1 MKLTQKPVHLAV
13 AGIIG
18 LAIVQAQTPPPAQTR
33 MGSESGYASIQQQ
46 CMSCHGRENMPR
58 ARPIA
63 ALRELSAEQ
72 VLESINS
79 PSIGAHQNL
88 KLSDE
93 QKRRASESVAGRLL
107 GTAENGD
114 AKLMPNRCSSN
125 PPIANPA
132 SMPAWNGWG
141 ADDGNTR
148 FQSAK
153 AAGLTAAQVPR
164 LKLKWAFGFPG
175 GVSSWGQPTV
185 VAGRVFVGSDTGWIY
200 SLNASTGCVYW
211 SFKTKAGMRNA
222 ISFGP
227 VKGRGA
233 SKYAVYFGDL
243 KANAYGLDAQN
254 GELLWTTKVDD
265 HFTSRG
271 TGAPTL
277 YEGKLFVPVSSWEGF
292 NAKQPEYPCCT
303 SRGSVVALDAN
314 TGHQLWKFY
323 TTPEPPKPTKKNSMG
338 MQLYGPSGVS
348 VWDSPTVDPKHH
360 AIYFGTGE
368 AAVGPVPK
376 TSDAIVALDI
386 DTGKLLWS
394 YQYQADDEF
403 LVGCNG
409 STKPE
414 NCPAVQ
420 GPDLD
425 FGNSPILKALANGKR
440 ILLGGTKTGVIV
452 ALDPDR
458 SGALLWKTTVSPNPL
473 SGFIWG
479 GAADDKNAY
488 YGLTGGGVAAVQLAT
503 GERAWLNPLE
513 PPPGHGRAANSAAI
527 SAIPGVAFSGART
540 GLLYA
545 LSAADGHS
553 LWEFDTAKDF
563 ETVNKV
569 AAHGGTIASAGPT
582 IAGGMLFVASGYSF
596 GGGGDKMG
604 NVLLAFS
611 PE

>member
-1 MKLTQKPVHLAV
+1 VL
-13 AGIIG
+13 AGIA
-18 LAIVQAQTPPPAQTR
+18 LALSLARAQTPPPAPTR
-33 MGSESGYASIQQQ
+33 SGSESGYAAIQQQ
-46 CMSCHGRENMPR
+46 CMTCHGKENMPR
-58 ARPIA
+58 ARPVA
-63 ALRELSAEQ
+63 ALRELTPEQ
-72 VLESINS
+72 VHEALITS
-79 PSIGAHQNL
+79 AVHQNL
-88 KLSDE
+88 KLNDE
-93 QKRRASESVAGRLL
+93 QKLRVSESVSGRLL
-107 GTAENGD
+107 GTAELGD
-114 AKLMPNRCSSN
+114 AKVMPNRCTAN
-125 PPIANPA
+125 PPLNPA
-132 SMPAWNGWG
+132 SKPSWNGWG
-141 ADDGNTR
+141 ADDGNSR
-148 FQSAK
+148 YQSAK
-153 AAGLTAAQVPR
+153 AAGLTADQVPR

-175 GVSSWGQPTV
+175 GVSAWGQPSV
-185 VAGRVFVGSDTGWIY
+185 IAGRVYVGSDTGWIY
-200 SLNASTGCVYW
+200 SLDASTGCVYW
-211 SFKTKAGMRNA
+211 SFKSKAGMRNA

-227 VKGRGA
+227 VKGHAATR
-233 SKYAVYFGDL
+233 YAVYFGDL
-243 KANAYGLDAQN
+243 KSNAYGVDAQT
-254 GELLWTTKVDD
+254 GELLWSTHVDD

-277 YEGKLFVPVSSWEGF
+277 YDGKLFVPVSSWEGF

-314 TGHQLWKFY
+314 TGRQVWKFY
-323 TTPEPPKPTKKNSMG
+323 TTPEPPKPIGKNSIG
-338 MQLYGPSGVS
+338 TQLYAPSGVS
-348 VWDSPTVDPKHH
+348 VWDAPTVDPKRH

-376 TSDAIVALDI
+376 TSDAVVALDI
-386 DTGKLLWS
+386 DTGKLLWN
-394 YQYQADDEF
+394 YQFQADDVF

-409 STKPE
+409 ATKPE
-414 NCPAVQ
+414 NCPSER

-425 FGNSPILKALANGKR
+425 IGNSPILKTLANGKR
-440 ILLGGTKTGVIV
+440 ILLAGTKTGIIL

-458 SGALLWKTTVSPNPL
+458 NGALLWKVNVSPNPL

-479 GAADDKNAY
+479 GAADDKNVY

-545 LSAADGHS
+545 LAASDGHS

-563 ETVNKV
+563 PTVNKV
-569 AAHGGTIASAGPT
+569 DAHGGAIASAGPT

-596 GGGGDKMG
+596 GGGDKMG

-611 PE
+611 PQ